1 MAQSAIKIQNIQKDF
16 ATEMKRRQKERQAK
30 QDTAD
35 VEELNRRVQAV
46 RDGKSKFYSEDEAK
60 VILKELGY
68 YD

>member
-1 MAQSAIKIQNIQKDF
+1 MEQSALKIQDIQKDF
-16 ATEMKRRQKERQAK
+16 AAEKKRRQKARQTQ
-30 QDTAD
+30 QDLAD

-60 VILKELGY
+60 TILKELGY

>member
-1 MAQSAIKIQNIQKDF
+1 MAQATLKIDNVRQDF
-16 ATEMKRRQKERQAK
+16 AAEMKRRQEVRQTQ
-30 QDTAD
+30 QDMAD

-46 RDGKSKFYSEDEAK
+46 RDGKSRFYTEDEAK